1 MENNR
6 LNAAKS
12 ETATERENEMKN
24 ILLMFTFAVILSLG
38 IISGPMA
45 GGNYHGHGMGMS
57 EMTDMDSND
66 DGAITFE
73 EFKAPT
79 IERLKSGFDM
89 LDTDNDG
96 EIDQTEWDNYLRIH
110 GYEVSSDS

>member
-1 MENNR
+1 M
-6 LNAAKS
+6 KS
-12 ETATERENEMKN
+12 IIVTLA
-24 ILLMFTFAVILSLG
+24 LAVIFGLG
-38 IISGPMA
+38 MVSGSMA

-57 EMTDMDSND
+57 EMSDMDSNE

-79 IERLKSGFDM
+79 VERLRGGLDM

-96 EIDQTEWDNYLRIH
+96 EIDQKEWDNYLRIH
-110 GYEVSSDS
+110 GYEVSTES

>member
-1 MENNR
+1 M
-6 LNAAKS
+6 KS
-12 ETATERENEMKN
+12 IIVSLA
-24 ILLMFTFAVILSLG
+24 FAVIIGLG
-38 IISGPMA
+38 MVSGSVA

-57 EMTDMDSND
+57 EMSDMDSND

-79 IERLKSGFDM
+79 VERLKSGFDM

-96 EIDQTEWDNYLRIH
+96 EIDQKEWDTYLRIH
-110 GYEVSSDS
+110 GYEVSTEG

>member
-1 MENNR
+1 M
-6 LNAAKS
+6 KS
-12 ETATERENEMKN
+12 VIK
-24 ILLMFTFAVILSLG
+24 ILTLVFILGLG
-38 IISGPMA
+38 MVSGSMA

-57 EMTDMDSND
+57 EMSDMDSND
-66 DGAITFE
+66 DGAISFE

-79 IERLKSGFDM
+79 VERLRSGFDM

-110 GYEVSSDS
+110 GYEVSTEG